1 MLYICFR
8 NEDSMKVLMYEDL
21 KDLYSTGKSRKY
33 KDVER
38 TPDLIQGFMR
48 AVSVM
53 NSVNT
58 VDELK
63 GFSYLHYE
71 QLKYQL
77 TGYSSVRLSN
87 RFVHRLI
94 FRETPDGLEVH
105 LIDVDDTHY
114 GNK

>member
-1 MLYICFR
+1 M
-8 NEDSMKVLMYEDL
+8 NEDLQS
-21 KDLYSTGKSRKY
+21 LYLIGKSRKY
-33 KDVER
+33 RDVER
-38 TPDLIQGFMR
+38 TPDLIQGFIR

-53 NSVNT
+53 KAVNI

-77 TGYSSVRLSN
+77 AGYSSVRLSN

-94 FRETPDGLEVH
+94 FRETPDGLEVI
-105 LIDVDDTHY
+105 LIDIDDTHY